1 MPDQTTKLMLSFIN
15 QIRIAA
21 AHDPACEPDQNP
33 LQRAYEVCVS
43 KLSDEERGELV
54 RIINKL
60 SQQLDA
66 RWRVEYLDKHN
77 SSHLGTIEAADEDG
91 AIDQAAK
98 QFNITP
104 ARRNKIVVARIQAT
118 ETRDKGAERE
128 EKGLDPVVVTGAEAS
143 SR

>member
-1 MPDQTTKLMLSFIN
+1 MPSQTAKLILSFIN
-15 QIRIAA
+15 RIRIAA

-33 LQRAYEVCVS
+33 LQRACEVCVS

-60 SQQLDA
+60 SHQLDA

-91 AIDQAAK
+91 AIDEAAR

-104 ARRNKIVVARIQAT
+104 ARRDKIVVTRIQT
-118 ETRDKGAERE
+118 AENHAP
-128 EKGLDPVVVTGAEAS
+128 DS
-143 SR
+143 SD

>member
-1 MPDQTTKLMLSFIN
+1 MPDQTAKLMLSFIN
-15 QIRIAA
+15 RIRIAA

-43 KLSDEERGELV
+43 KLSDEERSELV

-66 RWRVEYLDKHN
+66 HWRVEYLDKHN

-104 ARRNKIVVARIQAT
+104 ARRNKIVVTRIQA
-118 ETRDKGAERE
+118 AENHAP
-128 EKGLDPVVVTGAEAS
+128 DS
-143 SR
+143 SD